1 MVSITWYLVVSALLF
16 TIGLIGVLVKR
27 NIIMVFLCL
36 ELMLNAANLNMV
48 AFSHYS
54 SNIEGQIFTIFSI
67 TVAAAEAV
75 VGLAIVIS
83 LFRNGGNINI
93 DEFNI
98 LKW

>member
-1 MVSITWYLVVSALLF
+1 MIPLNWYLLLSALLF
-16 TIGLIGVLVKR
+16 CIGLVGVLIKR
-27 NIIMVFLCL
+27 NVIMVFLCL
-36 ELMLNAANLNMV
+36 ELMLNAANLSLV
-48 AFSHYS
+48 AFSKYLG
-54 SNIEGQIFTIFSI
+54 NMQGQIFSIFNI

-83 LFRNGGNINI
+83 LYRTHGTTNV

>member
-1 MVSITWYLVVSALLF
+1 MIPLNWYLLLSALLF
-16 TIGLIGVLVKR
+16 CIGLIGVLTKR
-27 NIIMVFLCL
+27 NVIMVFLCL
-36 ELMLNAANLNMV
+36 ELMLNAANLSLV
-48 AFSHYS
+48 AFSHYLG
-54 SNIEGQIFTIFSI
+54 NIEGQIFTIFNI

-83 LFRNGGNINI
+83 LFRLRGIINV

>member
-1 MVSITWYLVVSALLF
+1 MVPLSWYLFISGLLF
-16 TIGLIGVLVKR
+16 TIGLVGVLIKR

-36 ELMLNAANLNMV
+36 ELMLNAANLNLV
-48 AFSHYS
+48 AFSHYL
-54 SNIEGQIFTIFSI
+54 SNIEGQILTIFTI

-83 LFRNGGNINI
+83 LFRSRGTTNV
-93 DEFNI
+93 DEFNL